1 MKNLKQQAAALPTTP
16 GIYLMKDQ
24 HGGIIYVGKAK
35 NLKNRVQSYFR
46 HNPNHSN
53 KVLRMIYNIAS
64 FETIDVATEL
74 DALLLECQYIQQ
86 YHPLYNRQM
95 NFYQNYLYVGIVGHE
110 ILLSTEYQ
118 PNFLGPFRQYKHLPD
133 ILVSLN
139 DTFLLPKTNPL
150 TRLAVEKQIPQIT
163 DTPLSERLT
172 EVKHFFTGEPTS
184 YFHLLHQRMLHA
196 SEHLNFEQAQRLQE
210 EANQSQRFYDSL
222 LRRNQFLKQP
232 QIEFSLPVAAEK
244 RKYYQISYG
253 RIDQAIIATE
263 PPTFPPITKEK
274 KQLEKSEVD
283 PTDILISYYRRFIEP
298 HNQAILID
306 E

>member
-1 MKNLKQQAAALPTTP
+1 M
-16 GIYLMKDQ
+16 
-24 HGGIIYVGKAK
+24 
-35 NLKNRVQSYFR
+35 
-46 HNPNHSN
+46 
-53 KVLRMIYNIAS
+53 
-64 FETIDVATEL
+64 
-74 DALLLECQYIQQ
+74 
-86 YHPLYNRQM
+86 
-95 NFYQNYLYVGIVGHE
+95 
-110 ILLSTEYQ
+110 
-118 PNFLGPFRQYKHLPD
+118 GPFRQYKHLPD

-232 QIEFSLPVAAEK
+232 QIEFSLPIAAEK
-244 RKYYQISYG
+244 EN
-253 RIDQAIIATE
+253 IIKSLMVE
-263 PPTFPPITKEK
+263 SI
-274 KQLEKSEVD
+274 KQSLQLNHQRFRQLLK
-283 PTDILISYYRRFIEP
+283 RR
-298 HNQAILID
+298 NN
-306 E
+306 